1 MNSSDISD
9 PSGRVPHAPVKTSL
23 TWPLAPQFI
32 LKLRVQ
38 SGEIDDFNHVN
49 NVVYLGWMARCAWAH
64 SKALG
69 FDFAAFE
76 THDCGFVV
84 TRHEI
89 DYHAAAKP
97 NECIEVATWIVENDQ
112 RLKLSRRFLIRS
124 AERDVHLA
132 SGVTRFASMRLS
144 TEKACRL
151 APAYRSGYPVDAA
164 AQAHFGP
171 LDKAR

>member
-1 MNSSDISD
+1 MMNSSDISASSD
-9 PSGRVPHAPVKTSL
+9 GARPAPVKTSL

-32 LKLRVQ
+32 LKLQVQ
-38 SGEIDDFNHVN
+38 PHEIDDFNHVN

-64 SKALG
+64 SNALG

-76 THDCGFVV
+76 KNDCGFVV

-97 NECIEVATWIVENDQ
+97 NERIEIATWIVENDK

-124 AERDVHLA
+124 ADRDMHLA

-144 TEKACRL
+144 TEKACRMT
-151 APAYRSGYPVDAA
+151 PAYRSGYPIDAA
-164 AQAHFGP
+164 AQTHFGS
-171 LDKAR
+171 LTS